1 MNAYRIAFLPLLR
14 TTFDVE
20 LANHLIAQARLQLRT
35 AGLQLLEPPEPI
47 TDLAQAEQ
55 FSNRLQ
61 TEPVDLLLV
70 YQATFADSTMV
81 TALTENAHAPV
92 FLWAIPEEWT
102 GERLRLNSLCGINLA
117 GHALTLR
124 QRKYDYAYAP
134 ADDPEVILKIRA
146 LAAAGALR
154 RRLQTARLGV
164 VGEHPAGFDSCYLDE
179 ANLQKTFGVQIRR
192 IPLQEVFD
200 RARSVSEENLAATR
214 ALLDT
219 RLNNLATLEQAPLKG
234 TLSVYHALKQIAKEE
249 HLDGLAVRCWPEFF
263 THLGSAACGAMSLLS
278 DGFDTGNP
286 IPCSCEADING
297 TVTQL
302 ILQTLSQTPAFG
314 TDMVGVNTQTDRVA
328 LWHCGLAPLSMADPE
343 SQPQGGI
350 HSNRKVPLVMDFPL
364 KRGQVT
370 LARISQ
376 ATGELRLVYGH
387 GQMVSEPKPFSGTA
401 GVLQLDVHARA
412 FLDMLMREGLE
423 HHISLTYGDYVRE
436 LQAFA
441 DLIGLPT
448 LKMQPK
454 EVKEAQIS

>member
-1 MNAYRIAFLPLLR
+1 MSAYRVAFLPLLR

-20 LANHLIAQARLQLRT
+20 LAHQTIAQARLQLQA
-35 AGLQLLEPPEPI
+35 AGLELFEPQEPI
-47 TDLAQAEQ
+47 TDLAQAER
-55 FSNRLQ
+55 FSTQLRA
-61 TEPVDLLLV
+61 EAVDLLLV

-81 TALTENAHAPV
+81 TALTENAQAPV
-92 FLWAIPEEWT
+92 FLWAVPEDWT
-102 GERLRLNSLCGINLA
+102 GGRLRLNSLCGINLA

-124 QRKYDYAYAP
+124 HRNYDYAYAAP
-134 ADDPEVILKIRA
+134 DDPDVVLQIRA

-154 RRLQTARLGV
+154 RKLQATRLGV
-164 VGEHPAGFDSCYLDE
+164 VGEHPAGFDSCRLDDE
-179 ANLQKTFGVQIRR
+179 NLQAVFGLQIRR

-200 RARSVSEENLAATR
+200 RARGISEENLAQTR
-214 ALLDT
+214 AALDT
-219 RLNNLATLEQAPLKG
+219 RLDNLASLEQAPLKG
-234 TLSVYHALKQIAKEE
+234 TLAVYHALKQIAEE
-249 HLDGLAVRCWPEFF
+249 EKLDGLAVRCWPEFF
-263 THLGSAACGAMSLLS
+263 TQLGSAACGAMSLLS
-278 DGFDTGNP
+278 DGFGGENP
-286 IPCSCEADING
+286 LPCSCEADING

-302 ILQTLSQTPAFG
+302 ILQTLSQAPAFG

-328 LWHCGLAPLSMADPE
+328 LWHCGLAPLSMADPA
-343 SQPQGGI
+343 SQPHGTI
-350 HSNRKVPLVMDFPL
+350 HSNRKLPLLMDFPL

-370 LARISQ
+370 LARVSQ
-376 ATGELRLVYGH
+376 ASGQLRLVYGR

-412 FLDMLMREGLE
+412 FLDLLMREGLE

-454 EVKEAQIS
+454 EVKEPQIA